1 MNTTTRRVQPAKN
14 DSGIALVDLVIGMVI
29 FSIIAVMAVSTIGTA
44 QRKALEARGGV
55 EPRPSWTLDV
65 LASAATLFGTA
76 AVSII
81 VVLILTTAV
90 TATRGHV
97 RSRREAGLS
106 QDMFTK
112 GLVPA

>member
-1 MNTTTRRVQPAKN
+1 MNTTTRRIQPAKN
-14 DSGIALVDLVIGMVI
+14 DSGIALIDLVIGMVI

-76 AVSII
+76 AVSIL
-81 VVLILTTAV
+81 VVLLITAAV
-90 TATRGHV
+90 AATREHV
-97 RSRREAGLS
+97 RARREAGSS
-106 QDMFTK
+106 QVVFTK
-112 GLVPA
+112 GFVPA